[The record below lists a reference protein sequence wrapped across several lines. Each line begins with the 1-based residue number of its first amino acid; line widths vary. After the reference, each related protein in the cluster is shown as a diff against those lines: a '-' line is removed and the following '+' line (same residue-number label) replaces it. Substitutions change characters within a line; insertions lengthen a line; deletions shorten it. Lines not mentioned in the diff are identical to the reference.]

1 MHRTRIVRRSSA
13 ACGGSRRGC
22 WGWEEDELWTD
33 RERKCGMMGAGTSW
47 PAVHATARMDQRAS
61 SVGGRWPTGAGR
73 RRGRPGAPNEA
84 RQRRQTGAAATD
96 GRGRPVWAASH
107 ACEVSVAR
115 RSRCRWVA
123 DMTVRS
129 VRPVGRAGWG
139 KEDQRSTLPTLN
151 GIEYSYRYVVA
162 SP

>member
-1 MHRTRIVRRSSA
+1 
-13 ACGGSRRGC
+13 
-22 WGWEEDELWTD
+22 
-33 RERKCGMMGAGTSW
+33 MG
-47 PAVHATARMDQRAS
+47 QRAP

-73 RRGRPGAPNEA
+73 RRGRPGEPNEA

-107 ACEVSVAR
+107 ACEVSVTR

-129 VRPVGRAGWG
+129 VGRAGWE
-139 KEDQRSTLPTLN
+139 KQDQRSTLPTLN
-151 GIEYSYRYVVA
+151 GIEEYSYRYVVA